1 MSVGMHMQLCAI
13 GWIGGCVHV
22 RKCMRVCV
30 HVHAC
35 VHAHGESLK
44 ELSSLLPSYHIER
57 CHTLILT
64 FFFFANWDGR
74 VS

>member
-1 MSVGMHMQLCAI
+1 MSVGVHMQLCAI

-22 RKCMRVCV
+22 RKCMGVYV
-30 HVHAC
+30 HMHAC
-35 VHAHGESLK
+35 VHAYGESLK